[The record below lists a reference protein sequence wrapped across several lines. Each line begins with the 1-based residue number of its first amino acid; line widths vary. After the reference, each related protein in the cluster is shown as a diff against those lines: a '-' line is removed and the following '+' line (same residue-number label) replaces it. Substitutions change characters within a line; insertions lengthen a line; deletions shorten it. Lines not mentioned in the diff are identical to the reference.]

1 MSRNRLY
8 NRTYGTSKASNM
20 RQASRC
26 DTDRLSLPQPR
37 CNTCVA
43 DSVSQLESSSCPAE
57 GRRRHLFKQMFNTVR
72 VTSSE
77 YAMNKS
83 ALHVGNDTTTR
94 TAIGNNQSSDRAV
107 ASVVANVNA
116 PSRGNSRTSSITRIR
131 PGSLTPGGTGVDI
144 KHNSYA
150 RYLAR
155 IKGTEL
161 LKEETS
167 CQTISDTALRNNNK
181 ARKYNIVALPSSC
194 SCP

>member
-8 NRTYGTSKASNM
+8 TRTFGSTRASNSGCSETPDPC
-20 RQASRC
+20 AYAINI
-26 DTDRLSLPQPR
+26 PGPR
-37 CNTCVA
+37 CNTCVTDTVNTNA
-43 DSVSQLESSSCPAE
+43 GCPAE

-77 YAMNKS
+77 YAMNRS
-83 ALHVGNDTTTR
+83 ALHVGNDTSTR
-94 TAIGNNQSSDRAV
+94 TAQGNNQSSDRAV

-181 ARKYNIVALPSSC
+181 ARKYNIVALPASC